1 MLRIKDIE
9 VFYSRVKAIENI
21 SLYVPSQGIIALLGA
36 NGAGK
41 TTVLRTICGFLRP
54 SKGVILFERD
64 EIQMLPPDKIVKR
77 GISMVSEGRRLF
89 SEMTVFE
96 NLEIGSFIRKNKS
109 EIKDDLGTIFGYFPI
124 LGERASQTAASLSG
138 GEKQMLAIGR
148 ALMSRPKVLL
158 LDEPSLGLAPL
169 VVREI
174 FKIIKKLNHQGM
186 TILVVEQN
194 ARMALR
200 YSHEAY
206 VLETGRIVLNG
217 SPEDLLSNEDFY
229 NAYLGGRKPI
239 AQKAQ
244 STI

>member
-9 VFYSRVKAIENI
+9 VFYSKVKALEGI
-21 SLYVPSQGIIALLGA
+21 SFQVPSQGITALLGA

-41 TTVLRTICGFLRP
+41 TTALRTICGLLRP
-54 SKGVILFERD
+54 SKGVILLEND
-64 EIQMLPPDKIVKR
+64 EIHMLPPDKIVRK

-89 SEMTVFE
+89 SEMTVSE
-96 NLEIGSFIRKNKS
+96 NLEIGSFIRKNRS
-109 EIKDDLGTIFGYFPI
+109 EIKDDLRTILGYFPV
-124 LGERASQTAASLSG
+124 LRERSSQRAASLSG
-138 GEKQMLAIGR
+138 GEQQMLAIGR

-169 VVREI
+169 VVGEI

-206 VLETGRIVLNG
+206 VLETGKIVLNG
-217 SPEDLLSNEDFY
+217 RPEDLLSNEDFY

>member
-1 MLRIKDIE
+1 MLRIKNIE
-9 VFYSRVKAIENI
+9 VFYSKVKALEGI
-21 SLYVPSQGIIALLGA
+21 SFQVPSKGITALLGA

-41 TTVLRTICGFLRP
+41 TTALRTICGLLRP
-54 SKGVILFERD
+54 SKGVILLEND
-64 EIQMLPPDKIVKR
+64 EIHMLPPDKIVRK

-89 SEMTVFE
+89 SEMTVSE
-96 NLEIGSFIRKNKS
+96 NLEIGSFIRKNRS
-109 EIKDDLGTIFGYFPI
+109 EIKDDSRTILGYFPV
-124 LGERASQTAASLSG
+124 LEERSSQRAASLSG
-138 GEKQMLAIGR
+138 GEQQMLAIGR

-169 VVREI
+169 IVREI
-174 FKIIKKLNHQGM
+174 FRIIGKLNRQGM

-217 SPEDLLSNEDFY
+217 SPEDLLSNENFY